1 MIIQDS
7 LKKFGDYVLLM
18 RRVFTIPDRWREF
31 FKRYISEIYKL
42 GIDSIPIVITISVFI
57 GAVIAI
63 QMQKNVVS
71 PMIPAYAVGLAT
83 RDVILLEFSSSI
95 LCLILAG
102 KVGSNIAS
110 EIGTM
115 RVTEQIDALEI
126 MGVNSAN
133 LLILPKIAA
142 MVSFIPVL
150 VVFSM
155 ASGITGGFLIAQ
167 FTDIISVSK
176 YIYGLQS
183 FFNEYYIWQAIFKA
197 LFFAFVISSVVLWIQ
212 SERWSTR
219 SRASQYR
226 LCRRKQ
232 RYRFTSRRGSHSNF
246 ILMIEVNNISKS
258 FDGKVILHNVS
269 AKFYSG
275 KTNLIIGQSGSGKT
289 VLMKCIVGLMQPD
302 KGQVIYD
309 GRDITSMSA
318 SQIKELRNEIGMLF
332 QGSALFDS
340 ETVLG
345 NVMFPLRMFTRDTYA
360 ACKKRAEF
368 CLERVNLKGV
378 NDLYPSEIS
387 GGMQKRVAIA
397 RAIALN
403 PKYLFCDEP
412 NSGLDPKTSIL
423 IDELLSDITHEY
435 NITTIINTHDMN
447 SVIGIGEN
455 IVFINKGHR
464 EWVGN
469 RAKIFTS
476 SNEALNDFVFAT
488 RLFKEVKGYM
498 IEEYRKHESADE

>member
-102 KVGSNIAS
+102 KVGSNIA
-110 EIGTM
+110 M

-197 LFFAFVISSVVLWIQ
+197 LFFAFVISSVASYYGYKVKGGALEVGQ
-212 SERWSTR
+212 ASTD
-219 SRASQYR
+219 S
-226 LCRRKQ
+226 
-232 RYRFTSRRGSHSNF
+232 
-246 ILMIEVNNISKS
+246 V
-258 FDGKVILHNVS
+258 VVS
-269 AKFYSG
+269 
-275 KTNLIIGQSGSGKT
+275 
-289 VLMKCIVGLMQPD
+289 
-302 KGQVIYD
+302 
-309 GRDITSMSA
+309 
-318 SQIKELRNEIGMLF
+318 
-332 QGSALFDS
+332 
-340 ETVLG
+340 
-345 NVMFPLRMFTRDTYA
+345 
-360 ACKKRAEF
+360 
-368 CLERVNLKGV
+368 
-378 NDLYPSEIS
+378 
-387 GGMQKRVAIA
+387 
-397 RAIALN
+397 
-403 PKYLFCDEP
+403 
-412 NSGLDPKTSIL
+412 
-423 IDELLSDITHEY
+423 
-435 NITTIINTHDMN
+435 
-447 SVIGIGEN
+447 SVIVLLLDVVLTQI
-455 IVFINKGHR
+455 
-464 EWVGN
+464 
-469 RAKIFTS
+469 
-476 SNEALNDFVFAT
+476 
-488 RLFKEVKGYM
+488 LF
-498 IEEYRKHESADE
+498 